1 MTRKHLS
8 VLLGVLFSC
17 SAPIVGPCVAQST
30 ASPSAQQPMDP
41 DYASSVKEW
50 TTKPEFSSPLVDHLP
65 KSTTVPS
72 PKDILGHHIGAPKQ
86 LTYYTEILRYY
97 NALAAKSP
105 RVKIINI
112 GKTEEGR
119 DSVIVFVGSEDSLA
133 HLDDDRK
140 NLARLADPRGLSPVE
155 AKDLIAHTKPIYTL
169 SGGLHSAELGPP
181 EMLMELAYRLVT
193 EDSPMIQKIRDN
205 VIVAIMPVADPDG
218 RDRSIDWYFRHNV
231 DVTDYEKMTGVPYWG
246 MYIKHDDNRDINYA
260 TLANQ
265 NFLKWYLDWHPP
277 IMHDLHESVP
287 YLYIYTG
294 QAPQNPLWDPIV
306 YGELPMLGNWDM
318 SQLTKYGMPGVW
330 NHGYVD
336 AWSPGYVAI
345 MSTNHNGMM
354 RFYEIFGNA
363 GATTMKRT
371 LGPPGGAEAAAGG
384 GGGGRAGRGGAAAA
398 TTPAAGST
406 PAPAATAAATPA
418 PAAATAGGGG
428 MNDFTS
434 RTWFRPNPPYK
445 EVMWSM
451 RNNTNYAETG
461 VLNSLE
467 FISRF
472 PDTTLENFYTKSQHA
487 LDAGTKDAPF
497 GFVIPADNEDPTRV
511 AFVVHILR
519 MQGIEV
525 GRAKAAIKL
534 ADGDYPAGSLVVKTN
549 QPYGPLAKTL
559 MIKQVDPNPELTTYD
574 DSAWTMSLM
583 TNTVIKATTDIAV
596 QKVATDVVDSPNGDY
611 TVAGKVKD
619 SASAAFYA
627 VPDHGSPNMVTLRY
641 GLKDASIKIAEASF
655 KEGDTTYPAGTF
667 LVAPAAGSSLKPLAT
682 KLGLDVFALGKDPK
696 VATHDAGLP
705 RVAIFSTWT
714 GTQDVGWVR
723 FTFDQYKVPYDLI
736 FKERVL
742 QGNLGKDYDVIVIPT
757 QVRNAKQLITDIPK
771 SKTPLDYVKSD
782 KFKFL
787 GDYGSSPDI
796 SGGMGVAGV
805 VEFDKFTEAGGI
817 LVTLGNSSFFAPDFG
832 LTPTIDA
839 AAPSARLYAPGP
851 VVEAEIL
858 HPENPIFYG
867 YSSKTVPVRY
877 ANGPLLRV
885 PTDMTRTNVLMR
897 FPGGDRSVLSG
908 LFNGADEIRN
918 RPALV
923 VAPVGKGEA
932 VMFATNPIWRWQN
945 MGEYR
950 MMFNTL
956 LNFRNLAPPPAPAAG
971 RGDRTTETG
980 TDGASTP

>member
-1 MTRKHLS
+1 MRKHLRA
-8 VLLGVLFSC
+8 VLPGLFLAF
-17 SAPIVGPCVAQST
+17 SASFQAQTPSQ
-30 ASPSAQQPMDP
+30 PSAQPMDP
-41 DYASSVKEW
+41 DYTSSVKEW
-50 TTKPEFSSPLVDHLP
+50 TTRPEFSSPLVDHLP

-72 PKDILGHHIGAPKQ
+72 PRDILGHHIGAPKQ
-86 LTYYTEILRYY
+86 LTYYTDILRYY

-140 NLARLADPRGLSPVE
+140 NLARLADPRGLSPAE

-193 EDSPMIQKIRDN
+193 EDSPMMGKIRDN

-231 DVTDYEKMTGVPYWG
+231 DVTDYDKMTGVPYWG
-246 MYIKHDDNRDINYA
+246 QYIKHDDNRDINYA

-371 LGPPGGAEAAAGG
+371 LGAPGAEAGAPAAGG
-384 GGGGRAGRGGAAAA
+384 ARAGRTA
-398 TTPAAGST
+398 TATATPSATPAPATT
-406 PAPAATAAATPA
+406 PAPAAGG
-418 PAAATAGGGG
+418 GGGG

-487 LDAGTKDAPF
+487 LDAGGKDAPF
-497 GFVIPADNEDPTRV
+497 GFVIPSDNEDPTRV

-534 ADGDYPAGSLVVKTN
+534 ADGEYPAGSLVVKTN

-559 MIKQVDPNPELTTYD
+559 LIKQVDPNPELTTYD

-583 TNTVIKATTDIAV
+583 TNTVIKATTDIAI
-596 QKVATDVVDSPNGDY
+596 QKIATEVVDSPNGNY
-611 TVAGKVKD
+611 TPAGKLKD
-619 SASAAFYA
+619 SANAAFYA

-655 KEGDTTYPAGTF
+655 KEGDTTFPAGTF

-682 KLGLDVFALGKDPK
+682 KLGLDVVALGKDPR

-736 FKERVL
+736 LKERVL

-805 VEFDKFTEAGGI
+805 VEFDKFTENGGI

-867 YSSKTVPVRY
+867 YSNKVVPVRY

-885 PTDMTRTNVLMR
+885 PTDMTKTNVLMR

-956 LNFRNLAPPPAPAAG
+956 LNFRNLALPTAATATSHDG
-971 RGDRTTETG
+971 KP
-980 TDGASTP
+980 TDQAATP